1 METKQTRSKK
11 VKKDDMVYV
20 LSGNSRGQ
28 TGKVSRVLGDRV
40 VIQGVNQRKRH
51 VKPTRDAKGGI
62 VTIERSIHIS
72 NVRVSIDSKPVKLK
86 RQVNK
91 DGSHELVYGKE
102 GKETSYRTLRK
113 AETKSKA

>member
-1 METKQTRSKK
+1 METKQTRSKR
-11 VKKDDMVYV
+11 VKKDDTVYV

-28 TGKVSRVLGDRV
+28 SGKVLRVLGDRV

-62 VTIERSIHIS
+62 VTIERSIHAS
-72 NVRVSIDSKPVKLK
+72 NVKISIDSKPVKLR

-91 DGSHELVYGKE
+91 DGSSELVYGQE

-113 AETKSKA
+113 PDSKK